1 MANIERFPLVRHLRG
16 TPTAHVRHLRRGKLV
31 HDGTGQAFWFRPL
44 AAVLSEIPVDD
55 RELPLLFHSH
65 TVDYQD
71 VTVQVTLTYRIVDP
85 AAADDRIDFA
95 IDPDTGRWRGTP
107 LEQLAGLLTESA
119 QQYALEVLV
128 RTALTEA
135 LVEGVGRVR
144 AAITAGLATDP
155 RLIETGLAV
164 IGVRVMA
171 IRPEPNLEK
180 ALQTPTREQV
190 QQEADRATY
199 ERRALAV
206 EREGAIGENE
216 LSNRIELARREE
228 QLVAQ
233 EGTNA
238 RRRAEEASAADR
250 IAVEAQAGRER
261 SIAQARADGI
271 RASGDARGAAETAL
285 VAAYRDL
292 PNETLLGLA
301 VKEFAANLPQISSLV
316 LTPDLFTPILGRLT
330 AATPAAAAPLLGPA
344 GGPDPAGE

>member
-1 MANIERFPLVRHLRG
+1 MADIERFPVLRHLRG
-16 TPTAHVRHLRRGKLV
+16 TPTGHVRHLRRGKLV

-44 AAVLSEIPVDD
+44 TAVLSEIPVDD

-85 AAADDRIDFA
+85 GAAAERIDFA
-95 IDPDTGRWRGTP
+95 IDPDTGRWRGNP

-128 RTALTEA
+128 RMPLTEA
-135 LVEGVGRVR
+135 LIDGISHVR
-144 AAITAGLATDP
+144 TAIAMGLAADP
-155 RLIETGLAV
+155 RLTETGLTV

-171 IRPEPNLEK
+171 IRPEPHMEK
-180 ALQTPTREQV
+180 ALQTPTREAV

-216 LSNRIELARREE
+216 LANRIELARREE
-228 QLVAQ
+228 QLVTQ
-233 EGTNA
+233 HGTNA
-238 RRRAEEASAADR
+238 RRRAEEAAVADR
-250 IAVEAQAGRER
+250 IEVEAEASRER
-261 SIAQARADGI
+261 GISQAHADGI
-271 RASGDARGAAETAL
+271 RATGDAQGAAETAR

-292 PNETLLGLA
+292 PHGTLLGLA
-301 VKEFAANLPQISSLV
+301 VKELAANLPQINSLV
-316 LTPDLFTPILGRLT
+316 LTPDLLAPILSRF
-330 AATPAAAAPLLGPA
+330 AS
-344 GGPDPAGE
+344 GGPEG